1 VKVVAFDLFG
11 TVFDASAA
19 SDEDKR
25 RYVEHVRECNR
36 TGEWVTLDHVVP
48 QSWRHLPAFP
58 DSREGIERLQSAGFR
73 CVALSNWPRWLTGDA
88 SILSGIAW
96 DAVIDLRHVRA
107 YKPELRT
114 YAYLCDVLNVKPC
127 DVLVVTGNPGAG
139 DDERPKWL
147 GMQTQV
153 IRGESPVKTI
163 VDLACLLECGV
174 GNGDAP

>member
-11 TVFDASAA
+11 TVFDAAHA

-36 TGEWVTLDHVVP
+36 TGGWMPLDDVVP
-48 QSWRHLPAFP
+48 EAWGRLPAFP
-58 DSREGIERLQSAGFR
+58 DSREGIERIRAAGFKA
-73 CVALSNWPRWLTGDA
+73 VALSNWPAWLSFAASELA
-88 SILSGIAW
+88 SIEFEDIVNLS
-96 DAVIDLRHVRA
+96 LVRA
-107 YKPELRT
+107 YKPQLRT
-114 YAYLCDVLNVKPC
+114 YAYLCDVMRVKPC
-127 DVLVVTGNPGAG
+127 DVLMVTGNPGAG

-163 VDLACLLECGV
+163 IELAEILG
-174 GNGDAP
+174 GAA

>member
-19 SDEDKR
+19 SADDKR

-36 TGEWVTLDHVVP
+36 TGEWRMLDHETVGRWA
-48 QSWRHLPAFP
+48 SLPAFA
-58 DSREGIERLQSAGFR
+58 DSVEGIRRLRDAGFTV
-73 CVALSNWPRWLTGDA
+73 VALSNWPKWLTLFA
-88 SILSGIAW
+88 SEHSGIEW
-96 DAVIDLRHVRA
+96 DAVIDLAEIHA
-107 YKPELRT
+107 FKPHLRT
-114 YAYLCDVLNVKPC
+114 YAYLCDVLKVKPC
-127 DVLVVTGNPGAG
+127 DVLMVTGNPGAG